1 MEVLIAVAIAG
12 LVVTA
17 GFRLLSMSFR
27 SLAEIQR
34 ERELIS
40 AAQKLWL
47 RFRIED
53 GMPES
58 GSEEGVE
65 WSTELDS
72 IPVVDDFELRFRR
85 VKVTTGGRSMII
97 YLPQ

>member
-12 LVVTA
+12 LVVAA

-40 AAQKLWL
+40 AARKLWL
-47 RFRIED
+47 RFRIEE
-53 GMPES
+53 GVPES
-58 GSEEGVE
+58 GSEDGVE
-65 WSTELDS
+65 WSTEKDS
-72 IPVVDDFELRFRR
+72 VPVVDDFELQFRR
-85 VKVTTGGRSMII
+85 VKVTVDGRSMVI